1 MIEVHFTHMFGI
13 YIHFPYCRK
22 RCPFCDFAV
31 AVKPRIPHQ
40 EYERAVL
47 SELDARAAL
56 YPGRRAVSIYFG
68 GGTPGLWRA
77 DCVGRVI
84 GALVSRFGAPEE
96 VTVECIP
103 GELSAEH
110 AAALRAAGVTRLS
123 IGIESL
129 DDAQLCALG
138 RQHSAAQAREAIGHA
153 RAAGFASLSADL
165 MFALPGQSV
174 AAFLAELAA
183 ACALELE
190 HLSLYQL
197 TIEPGTQFARLGMR
211 TSEGADHFMAAHDHM
226 RAAGYLHYEISSYA
240 RPGREAVHNSL
251 YWRGGEYLG
260 LGMSAHSFRRLPDGG
275 GERFANSRQLD
286 AYLCAPA
293 GPPALRET
301 LAAPALRREAIWLW
315 LRRLDPGIPRSAFA
329 ERYGAD
335 PVIEHAGTVG
345 ELERAGLLEVSPSF
359 LRLTDRGML
368 LADTV
373 ATHFL

>member
-1 MIEVHFTHMFGI
+1 MLDGRGHGRPSARRRAQDADGVRLGAARGEEDLRRLYAHGPRDLGARDIDTALGLDPLAVQRRWVTKLLAKIGRKSVHHPRVDRRRGRMIEVHFPHMFGI

-31 AVKPRIPHQ
+31 AVRPRIPHQ

-47 SELDARAAL
+47 TELDARAAL
-56 YPGRRAVSIYFG
+56 FPGRRAVSIYFG

-84 GALVSRFGAPEE
+84 GALVSRFGEPEE

-103 GELSAEH
+103 GELSAQH

-129 DDAQLCALG
+129 DDAQLRALG
-138 RQHSAAQAREAIGHA
+138 RQHSAAQAREAIAHA

-174 AAFLAELAA
+174 AAFQAELAA

-197 TIEPGTQFARLGMR
+197 TIEPGTQFARQGMR
-211 TSEGADHFMAAHDHM
+211 TSEGADHFMAAHGHM
-226 RAAGYLHYEISSYA
+226 RAA
-240 RPGREAVHNSL
+240 
-251 YWRGGEYLG
+251 
-260 LGMSAHSFRRLPDGG
+260 
-275 GERFANSRQLD
+275 
-286 AYLCAPA
+286 
-293 GPPALRET
+293 
-301 LAAPALRREAIWLW
+301 
-315 LRRLDPGIPRSAFA
+315 
-329 ERYGAD
+329 
-335 PVIEHAGTVG
+335 
-345 ELERAGLLEVSPSF
+345 
-359 LRLTDRGML
+359 
-368 LADTV
+368 
-373 ATHFL
+373 